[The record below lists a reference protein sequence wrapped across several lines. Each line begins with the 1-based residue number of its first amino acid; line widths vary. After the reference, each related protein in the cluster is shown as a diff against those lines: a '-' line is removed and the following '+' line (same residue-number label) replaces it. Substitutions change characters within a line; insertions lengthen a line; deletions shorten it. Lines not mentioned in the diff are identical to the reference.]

1 MKTAAFLLSA
11 VLAAGMLA
19 GCGDPVEPAPCAT
32 YQNAE
37 GIWVEPDGEEFD
49 NDPCDREPDKVNHPS
64 KATATKPPVKPA
76 TTPKPKRS

>member
-19 GCGDPVEPAPCAT
+19 GCGDPIEPAPCAT

-49 NDPCDREPDKVNHPS
+49 DDPCDRKPDTVKKP
-64 KATATKPPVKPA
+64 ATTKPAVKPA